1 MSQNHDQNR
10 PTPSQPWYDNGQ
22 VPQSKK
28 FPFGA
33 GNGNGADESATRMNP
48 QVDQNGQGN
57 TPPYGQQPADGAPQA
72 PQYDNGQNHGASP
85 QGGQQYGNGQQFG
98 GTPQGGQNYG
108 GTPQGGQNYG
118 GTPQGGQQYGNGQQ
132 FGGAPQGGQ
141 NYGASQPANQP
152 YAGQGQGSQ
161 GQPQYQPQQHQYP
174 PQNYGQP
181 QSGQPQGGQGQQQ
194 YGSNGAG
201 QFAQPQGSQGQQ
213 QYENHPQQ
221 GGQQQYGSNGAGH
234 YGQFD
239 PNQQQGSQPGPGQ
252 YGQPLSGQPQGG
264 QPQSGQPQGAPTNG
278 GQDAMNDSGSQ
289 QFQGILDPHTGE
301 IHPVPDLDGLQDADA
316 LLVVVSGPDS
326 GSQILLDTD
335 VVTVGRSPNADIF
348 LDDVTVSRK
357 HAEFISTPSGFTMRD
372 TGSLNG
378 TYVGRQLIDSIELQN
393 GADVQIGKFR
403 MIFQQRPRS

>member
-48 QVDQNGQGN
+48 QVDQNGHGN

-72 PQYDNGQNHGASP
+72 PQYGNGQNHGGTP
-85 QGGQQYGNGQQFG
+85 QGGQSYGNGQQFG
-98 GTPQGGQNYG
+98 GTPQD
-108 GTPQGGQNYG
+108 
-118 GTPQGGQQYGNGQQ
+118 
-132 FGGAPQGGQ
+132 GQ
-141 NYGASQPANQP
+141 NYGASQPASQP

-161 GQPQYQPQQHQYP
+161 GQPQYQPQQNQYP

-181 QSGQPQGGQGQQQ
+181 QSGQPQGSQAQPQYGNHLQQGGQEQ
-194 YGSNGAG
+194 YGSNRAG
-201 QFAQPQGSQGQQ
+201 Q
-213 QYENHPQQ
+213 
-221 GGQQQYGSNGAGH
+221 

-252 YGQPLSGQPQGG
+252 YGHPQSGQPQG
-264 QPQSGQPQGAPTNG
+264 GQPQGAPTNG
-278 GQDAMNDSGSQ
+278 GQGPMNDSGSQ

-301 IHPVPDLDGLQDADA
+301 IHPVPDLEGLQDADA

-357 HAEFISTPSGFTMRD
+357 HAEFIRTPSGFTLRD

>member
-72 PQYDNGQNHGASP
+72 PQY
-85 QGGQQYGNGQQFG
+85 GNGQQFG

-108 GTPQGGQNYG
+108 ETPQGGQS
-118 GTPQGGQQYGNGQQ
+118 YGNGQQ
-132 FGGAPQGGQ
+132 FGGTPQGGQ

-161 GQPQYQPQQHQYP
+161 GQPQYQPQQNQYP

-201 QFAQPQGSQGQQ
+201 QFAQPQGSQGQP
-213 QYENHPQQ
+213 QYGNHPQQ
-221 GGQQQYGSNGAGH
+221 GGQQQYGSNGAGQ

-239 PNQQQGSQPGPGQ
+239 PNQQQGSQAGPGQ
-252 YGQPLSGQPQGG
+252 YGQPQSGQPQG
-264 QPQSGQPQGAPTNG
+264 GQPQGAPTNG
-278 GQDAMNDSGSQ
+278 GQDPMNDSGSQ

-301 IHPVPDLDGLQDADA
+301 IHPVPDLEGLQDADA

-357 HAEFISTPSGFTMRD
+357 HAEFIRTPSGFTLRD

>member
-33 GNGNGADESATRMNP
+33 GNGNGGDESATRMNP
-48 QVDQNGQGN
+48 QVDQNSQGN
-57 TPPYGQQPADGAPQA
+57 TPPYGQQPANGAPQA
-72 PQYDNGQNHGASP
+72 PQYGNGQNH
-85 QGGQQYGNGQQFG
+85 G
-98 GTPQGGQNYG
+98 GTPQGGQPYG
-108 GTPQGGQNYG
+108 NGQNHG
-118 GTPQGGQQYGNGQQ
+118 GTPQGGQQYGNGQEY
-132 FGGAPQGGQ
+132 GGGQQYGGTPQGGQ
-141 NYGASQPANQP
+141 NYGASQPADQP
-152 YAGQGQGSQ
+152 YAGNGQGGQSQ
-161 GQPQYQPQQHQYP
+161 QQYQPQQSQYP
-174 PQNYGQP
+174 PQNFGQPQSGQP

-201 QFAQPQGSQGQQ
+201 QFAQPQGSQGQP
-213 QYENHPQQ
+213 YGNHPQQ
-221 GGQQQYGSNGAGH
+221 GGQQQYGSNGAGQ

-252 YGQPLSGQPQGG
+252 YGQPQSG
-264 QPQSGQPQGAPTNG
+264 QPQSGQPQNGQPQYGQPQGAPTND
-278 GQDAMNDSGSQ
+278 GQDPMNDSGSQ
-289 QFQGILDPHTGE
+289 QFHGILDPHTGE
-301 IHPVPDLDGLQDADA
+301 IHPVPDLEGLQDADA

-357 HAEFISTPSGFTMRD
+357 HAEFIRTPSGFTLRD

>member
-72 PQYDNGQNHGASP
+72 PQY
-85 QGGQQYGNGQQFG
+85 GNGQQFG

-108 GTPQGGQNYG
+108 GTPQGGQS
-118 GTPQGGQQYGNGQQ
+118 YGNGQQ
-132 FGGAPQGGQ
+132 FGGTPQGGQ

-161 GQPQYQPQQHQYP
+161 GQPQYQPQQNQYP

-181 QSGQPQGGQGQQQ
+181 QSGQPQGGQSQQQ

-201 QFAQPQGSQGQQ
+201 QFAQPQGSQGQP
-213 QYENHPQQ
+213 QYGNHPQQ
-221 GGQQQYGSNGAGH
+221 GGQQPYGSNGAGQ

-252 YGQPLSGQPQGG
+252 YGQPQSGQPQGD
-264 QPQSGQPQGAPTNG
+264 QPQGAPTNG
-278 GQDAMNDSGSQ
+278 GQDPMNDSGSQ

-301 IHPVPDLDGLQDADA
+301 IHPVPDLEGLQDADA

-357 HAEFISTPSGFTMRD
+357 HAEFIRTPSGFTLRD

>member
-33 GNGNGADESATRMNP
+33 GNGNGGDESATRMNP
-48 QVDQNGQGN
+48 QVDQNSQGN
-57 TPPYGQQPADGAPQA
+57 TPPYGQQPANGAPQA
-72 PQYDNGQNHGASP
+72 PQYGNGQNHG
-85 QGGQQYGNGQQFG
+85 
-98 GTPQGGQNYG
+98 GT
-108 GTPQGGQNYG
+108 
-118 GTPQGGQQYGNGQQ
+118 
-132 FGGAPQGGQ
+132 PQGGQ
-141 NYGASQPANQP
+141 NYGASQPADQP
-152 YAGQGQGSQ
+152 YAGNGQGGQSQ
-161 GQPQYQPQQHQYP
+161 QQYQPQQSQYP
-174 PQNYGQP
+174 PQNFGQPQSGQP
-181 QSGQPQGGQGQQQ
+181 QSGQPQGSQGQQQ

-201 QFAQPQGSQGQQ
+201 QFAQPQGSQGQPYGNQ
-213 QYENHPQQ
+213 PQQ
-221 GGQQQYGSNGAGH
+221 GGQPQYGSNGAGQDD
-234 YGQFD
+234 QFD

-252 YGQPLSGQPQGG
+252 YGQP
-264 QPQSGQPQGAPTNG
+264 QSGQPQGAPASG
-278 GQDAMNDSGSQ
+278 GQDPMNDSGSQ

-301 IHPVPDLDGLQDADA
+301 IHPVPDLEGLQDADA

-357 HAEFISTPSGFTMRD
+357 HAEFIRTPSGFTLRD

-378 TYVGRQLIDSIELQN
+378 TYVGRQLIDSIDLQN

>member
-48 QVDQNGQGN
+48 QVDQNGHGN

-72 PQYDNGQNHGASP
+72 PQYGNGQNHGGTP
-85 QGGQQYGNGQQFG
+85 QGDQSYGNGQQFG

-108 GTPQGGQNYG
+108 
-118 GTPQGGQQYGNGQQ
+118 
-132 FGGAPQGGQ
+132 
-141 NYGASQPANQP
+141 ASQPASQP

-161 GQPQYQPQQHQYP
+161 GQLQYQPQQNQYP

-181 QSGQPQGGQGQQQ
+181 QGGQSQQQ

-201 QFAQPQGSQGQQ
+201 QFAQPQGSQAQP
-213 QYENHPQQ
+213 QYGNHPQQ
-221 GGQQQYGSNGAGH
+221 GGQEQYGSNGAGQ

-252 YGQPLSGQPQGG
+252 YGQPQSGQPQGG
-264 QPQSGQPQGAPTNG
+264 QPQGAPRNG
-278 GQDAMNDSGSQ
+278 GQGPMNESGSR

-301 IHPVPDLDGLQDADA
+301 IHPVPDLEGLQDADA

-357 HAEFISTPSGFTMRD
+357 HAEFIRTPSGFTLRD

>member
-72 PQYDNGQNHGASP
+72 PQY
-85 QGGQQYGNGQQFG
+85 GNGQQFG

-108 GTPQGGQNYG
+108 ETPQGGQS
-118 GTPQGGQQYGNGQQ
+118 YGNGQQ
-132 FGGAPQGGQ
+132 FGGIPQGGQ

-161 GQPQYQPQQHQYP
+161 GQPQYQPQQNQYP

-181 QSGQPQGGQGQQQ
+181 QSGQPQGGQSQQQ

-201 QFAQPQGSQGQQ
+201 QFAQPQGSQGQP
-213 QYENHPQQ
+213 QYGNHPQQ
-221 GGQQQYGSNGAGH
+221 GGQQQYGSNGAGQ

-239 PNQQQGSQPGPGQ
+239 PNQQQGIQPGPGQ
-252 YGQPLSGQPQGG
+252 YGQPQSGQPQG
-264 QPQSGQPQGAPTNG
+264 GQPQGAPTNG
-278 GQDAMNDSGSQ
+278 GQDPMNDSGSQ

-301 IHPVPDLDGLQDADA
+301 IHPVPDLEGLQDADA

-357 HAEFISTPSGFTMRD
+357 HAEFIRTPSGFTLRD

>member
-72 PQYDNGQNHGASP
+72 PQY
-85 QGGQQYGNGQQFG
+85 GNGQQFG

-108 GTPQGGQNYG
+108 GTPQGGQS
-118 GTPQGGQQYGNGQQ
+118 YGNGQQ
-132 FGGAPQGGQ
+132 FGGTPQGGQ

-161 GQPQYQPQQHQYP
+161 GQPQYQPQQNQYP

-201 QFAQPQGSQGQQ
+201 QFAQPQGSQGQP
-213 QYENHPQQ
+213 QYGNHPQQ
-221 GGQQQYGSNGAGH
+221 GGQQPYGSNGAGQ

-252 YGQPLSGQPQGG
+252 YGQPQSGQPQG
-264 QPQSGQPQGAPTNG
+264 GQPQGAPTNG
-278 GQDAMNDSGSQ
+278 GQDPMNDSGSQ

-301 IHPVPDLDGLQDADA
+301 IHPVPDLEGLQDADA

-357 HAEFISTPSGFTMRD
+357 HAEFIRTPSGFTLRD

>member
-72 PQYDNGQNHGASP
+72 PQY
-85 QGGQQYGNGQQFG
+85 GNGQQFG

-108 GTPQGGQNYG
+108 ETPQGGQS
-118 GTPQGGQQYGNGQQ
+118 YGNGQQ
-132 FGGAPQGGQ
+132 FGGTPQGGQ

-161 GQPQYQPQQHQYP
+161 GQPQYQPQQNQYP

-181 QSGQPQGGQGQQQ
+181 QSGQPQGGQSQQQ

-201 QFAQPQGSQGQQ
+201 QFAQPQGSQGQP
-213 QYENHPQQ
+213 QYGNHPQQ
-221 GGQQQYGSNGAGH
+221 GGQQQYGSNGAGQ

-252 YGQPLSGQPQGG
+252 YGQPQSGQPQG
-264 QPQSGQPQGAPTNG
+264 GQPQGAPTNG
-278 GQDAMNDSGSQ
+278 GQDPMNDSGSQ

-301 IHPVPDLDGLQDADA
+301 IHPVPDLEGLQDADA

-357 HAEFISTPSGFTMRD
+357 HAEFIRTPSGFTLRD

>member
-33 GNGNGADESATRMNP
+33 GNGNGGDESATRMNP

-57 TPPYGQQPADGAPQA
+57 TPPYGQQPANSAP
-72 PQYDNGQNHGASP
+72 
-85 QGGQQYGNGQQFG
+85 QYGNGQNHG
-98 GTPQGGQNYG
+98 GTPQGGQPYG
-108 GTPQGGQNYG
+108 YGQNYG

-132 FGGAPQGGQ
+132 YGGTPQGGQ

-152 YAGQGQGSQ
+152 YAGNGQGGQGQQ
-161 GQPQYQPQQHQYP
+161 QYQPQQNQYP
-174 PQNYGQP
+174 PQNFGQPQSGQP
-181 QSGQPQGGQGQQQ
+181 QSGQPQGSQGQQQ

-201 QFAQPQGSQGQQ
+201 QFAQPQGSQGQP
-213 QYENHPQQ
+213 YGNHPQQ
-221 GGQQQYGSNGAGH
+221 GGQQQYGSNGAGQ

-252 YGQPLSGQPQGG
+252 YGQPQPG
-264 QPQSGQPQGAPTNG
+264 QPQSGQPQNGQPQYGQPQGAPTND
-278 GQDAMNDSGSQ
+278 GQDPMNDSGSQ

-301 IHPVPDLDGLQDADA
+301 IHPVPDLEGLQDADA

-357 HAEFISTPSGFTMRD
+357 HAEFIRTPSGFTLRD

>member
-10 PTPSQPWYDNGQ
+10 PAPSQPWYDNGQ

-33 GNGNGADESATRMNP
+33 GNGNGGDESATRMNP

-57 TPPYGQQPADGAPQA
+57 TPPFGQQPADGAPQA
-72 PQYDNGQNHGASP
+72 PQY
-85 QGGQQYGNGQQFG
+85 GN
-98 GTPQGGQNYG
+98 GQNYG

-118 GTPQGGQQYGNGQQ
+118 ASQGGPQHGNGQQ
-132 FGGAPQGGQ
+132 FGGTPQGGQ

-161 GQPQYQPQQHQYP
+161 GQPQYQPQQNQYP
-174 PQNYGQP
+174 PQNFGQP
-181 QSGQPQGGQGQQQ
+181 QSGQPQGSQGQPQYGNQPQQGGQPQ

-201 QFAQPQGSQGQQ
+201 Q
-213 QYENHPQQ
+213 
-221 GGQQQYGSNGAGH
+221 

-252 YGQPLSGQPQGG
+252 YGQP
-264 QPQSGQPQGAPTNG
+264 QSGQPQGAPTGG
-278 GQDAMNDSGSQ
+278 GQDPMNDSGSQ

-301 IHPVPDLDGLQDADA
+301 IHPVPDLEGLQDADA

-357 HAEFISTPSGFTMRD
+357 HAEFIRTPSGFTLRD

>member
-57 TPPYGQQPADGAPQA
+57 TPPYGQQPADG
-72 PQYDNGQNHGASP
+72 
-85 QGGQQYGNGQQFG
+85 
-98 GTPQGGQNYG
+98 
-108 GTPQGGQNYG
+108 

-132 FGGAPQGGQ
+132 FGGTAQGGQ

-181 QSGQPQGGQGQQQ
+181 QGGQGQQQ

-201 QFAQPQGSQGQQ
+201 QVAQPQGSQGQQ

-252 YGQPLSGQPQGG
+252 YGQPQSGQPQGG
-264 QPQSGQPQGAPTNG
+264 QPHSGQPQGAPTNG

-357 HAEFISTPSGFTMRD
+357 HAEFIRTPSGFTLRD